1 MHRDNPNLSD
11 LSLHTVLTVEQFA
24 RAFQVSEATVRRL
37 HANGQLPVLPLRVG
51 RRLLFPVTAV
61 QSFLSA
67 SQPTKN

>member
-1 MHRDNPNLSD
+1 MHHDNPILSD
-11 LSLHTVLTVEQFA
+11 SHTASVLTVEQFA

-51 RRLLFPVTAV
+51 RRLLFSVTAV